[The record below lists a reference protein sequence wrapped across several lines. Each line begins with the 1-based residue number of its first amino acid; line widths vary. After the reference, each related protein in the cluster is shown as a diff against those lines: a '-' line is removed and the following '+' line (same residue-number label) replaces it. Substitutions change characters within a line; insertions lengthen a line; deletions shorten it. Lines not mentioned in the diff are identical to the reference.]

1 MGTLR
6 PLRAAAVAGL
16 VAIGLTAIAGPALS
30 LPLQPPFKTRA
41 ECVKYCEQ
49 KCERVVTNGR
59 CQQACANRNGCF

>member
-6 PLRAAAVAGL
+6 LLRAAAGL
-16 VAIGLTAIAGPALS
+16 VVIGLAVMAAPALS

-59 CQQACANRNGCF
+59 CQQGCANRNGCF

>member
-6 PLRAAAVAGL
+6 LLRAAAVAGL
-16 VAIGLTAIAGPALS
+16 VAIGLTAMTGPALS